1 MYSLAEG
8 CLIADAID
16 HFESQMKMN
25 GELYSPQAVIDDVQS
40 AIRNVHISG
49 MMHSAVMENLDRYII
64 PNPKLPEVFTHLAKG
79 DKRFLLCTNSGFNY
93 TNKALSHVLKIPFK
107 KSGKEWRDI
116 FDIVICSASKPN
128 FYFNKSNFRVWNVEA
143 GYPSTTP
150 VKSVKKGDV
159 YVNGSVHALIDA
171 TGWNGKDVLYL
182 GTLPYICICI

>member
-16 HFESQMKMN
+16 HFESHKKKS

-40 AIRNVHISG
+40 AIRSVHISG
-49 MMHSAVMENLDRYII
+49 MMHSAVMNDLDRFII
-64 PNPKLPEVFTHLAKG
+64 PNPKLPDIFTHLAKG
-79 DKRFLLCTNSGFNY
+79 GKRFLLCTNSGFKY
-93 TNKALSHVLKIPFK
+93 TNKALSHVLKLPFK
-107 KSGKEWRDI
+107 PSGMEWRDI

-128 FYFNKSNFRVWNVEA
+128 FYFNKSQFRIWNVDA
-143 GYPSTTP
+143 GTASTSP
-150 VKSVKKGDV
+150 VLTLKKGDV

-182 GTLPYICICI
+182 VS